1 MIIDLVNIL
10 RSELILIGSDNSI
23 KSKLVLLISLILM
36 YLCWFY
42 FVPNLYVILY
52 ILIYFL
58 VGLDVLLVGL
68 LEPQKRFVKAVQSGF
83 VTCTGQ
89 RLLAKLPCI
98 KKGGVFCP
106 LCVTTFHD
114 QASLQLVR
122 NQSQNKLISSVD
134 NSFPKQH
141 TIHTHPFQF
150 SRSPKL
156 EKKKILER
164 ILIVIL

>member
-68 LEPQKRFVKAVQSGF
+68 LEP
-83 VTCTGQ
+83 
-89 RLLAKLPCI
+89 
-98 KKGGVFCP
+98 
-106 LCVTTFHD
+106 
-114 QASLQLVR
+114 
-122 NQSQNKLISSVD
+122 
-134 NSFPKQH
+134 
-141 TIHTHPFQF
+141 
-150 SRSPKL
+150 
-156 EKKKILER
+156 
-164 ILIVIL
+164 

>member
-42 FVPNLYVILY
+42 FVPNLYVILH

-68 LEPQKRFVKAVQSGF
+68 LEP
-83 VTCTGQ
+83 
-89 RLLAKLPCI
+89 
-98 KKGGVFCP
+98 
-106 LCVTTFHD
+106 
-114 QASLQLVR
+114 
-122 NQSQNKLISSVD
+122 
-134 NSFPKQH
+134 
-141 TIHTHPFQF
+141 
-150 SRSPKL
+150 
-156 EKKKILER
+156 
-164 ILIVIL
+164 

>member
-58 VGLDVLLVGL
+58 VGLHVVLVGL
-68 LEPQKRFVKAVQSGF
+68 LEPLKRIVKTVQSGF
-83 VTCTGQ
+83 VTFSGQ

-98 KKGGVFCP
+98 KKGGVFLSSMCCNISRP
-106 LCVTTFHD
+106 CLLTI
-114 QASLQLVR
+114 SSQLKSEQINLICR
-122 NQSQNKLISSVD
+122 QLISKTTHNTHS
-134 NSFPKQH
+134 SFP
-141 TIHTHPFQF
+141 
-150 SRSPKL
+150 
-156 EKKKILER
+156 ILQ
-164 ILIVIL
+164 ISKN

>member
-42 FVPNLYVILY
+42 FVPNLYVIFY

-68 LEPQKRFVKAVQSGF
+68 LEP
-83 VTCTGQ
+83 
-89 RLLAKLPCI
+89 
-98 KKGGVFCP
+98 
-106 LCVTTFHD
+106 
-114 QASLQLVR
+114 
-122 NQSQNKLISSVD
+122 
-134 NSFPKQH
+134 
-141 TIHTHPFQF
+141 
-150 SRSPKL
+150 
-156 EKKKILER
+156 
-164 ILIVIL
+164 